1 MKFGYL
7 RSDDDGHWYLIPEA
21 DVEKFDALMR
31 ESYDVGTDTDR
42 WYEICD
48 EISAFPMCDSPE
60 GVKCVIE
67 E

>member
-48 EISAFPMCDSPE
+48 EISAFPMRS
-60 GVKCVIE
+60 
-67 E
+67 